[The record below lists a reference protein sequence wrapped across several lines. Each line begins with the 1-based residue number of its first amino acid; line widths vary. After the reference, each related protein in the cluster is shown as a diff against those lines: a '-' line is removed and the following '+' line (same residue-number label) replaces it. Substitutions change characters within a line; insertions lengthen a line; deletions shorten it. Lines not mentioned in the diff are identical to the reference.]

1 METAKL
7 KEQQL
12 RNSEMTISKPDHI
25 KKERVVD
32 NGLISSKEVIL
43 NINIYLNNILLLIFR
58 YK

>member
-12 RNSEMTISKPDHI
+12 RNSEMTIKPDDI

-32 NGLISSKEVIL
+32 NGLESRQEVIL
-43 NINIYLNNILLLIFR
+43 NILYLHKILLLIFR